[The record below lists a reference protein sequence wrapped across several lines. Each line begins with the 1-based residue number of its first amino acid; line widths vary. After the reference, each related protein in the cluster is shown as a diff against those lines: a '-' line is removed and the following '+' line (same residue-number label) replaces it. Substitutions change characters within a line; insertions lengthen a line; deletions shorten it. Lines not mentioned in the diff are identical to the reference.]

1 VQSAEADQLAD
12 HGSERRANGGSD
24 EPRPDDR
31 SAHGGPADRRADPGA
46 ADGDAGPTDRGA
58 NDAASAADRNDRSA
72 SRSHRHGM
80 KAEPQSV
87 LALIYWLHMLATV
100 AWVGSLASLALVVV
114 PTARRVLDA
123 GQQAAFLGQAQL
135 RLQNLGWFSLG
146 LLTVTGLF
154 QMSSSPNYRG
164 FLAIANPWAVAI
176 LSKHLAVGVMV
187 AVNVYLAFMLTPA
200 RRRAELRQSKGM
212 DTAGALSRLLRQE
225 QTLLWINLG
234 LSGLVLALTAVART
248 S

>member
-1 VQSAEADQLAD
+1 
-12 HGSERRANGGSD
+12 
-24 EPRPDDR
+24 
-31 SAHGGPADRRADPGA
+31 
-46 ADGDAGPTDRGA
+46 
-58 NDAASAADRNDRSA
+58 
-72 SRSHRHGM
+72 M

-100 AWVGSLASLALVVV
+100 AWVGSLASLALLVV

-135 RLQNLGWFSLG
+135 RLQNLGWLSLG

-154 QMSSSPNYRG
+154 QMSANPNYQG

-176 LSKHLAVGVMV
+176 LSKHLTIGVMV
-187 AVNVYLAFMLTPA
+187 LVNAYLAFMLTPA
-200 RRRAELRQSKGM
+200 RRRAELRQAKG
-212 DTAGALSRLLRQE
+212 AGVPGALDQLLHRE
-225 QTLLWINLG
+225 QTLLWVNLG